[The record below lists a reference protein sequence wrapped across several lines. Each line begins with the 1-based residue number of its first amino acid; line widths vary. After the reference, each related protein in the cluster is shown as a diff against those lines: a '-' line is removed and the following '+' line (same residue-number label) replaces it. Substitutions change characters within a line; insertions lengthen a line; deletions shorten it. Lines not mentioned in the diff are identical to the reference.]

1 MREILFKGKRID
13 NGKWV
18 EGYYY
23 KISET
28 TYCFKEDYERKPV
41 PEHHYIL
48 QERMTDWGLP
58 NQMVQIEIDPKTLC
72 QFTGLC
78 DKNGNKIWENDILMA
93 HLDESYPEDATYE
106 TVEWNVAGWVGHE
119 TGSIGRQYL
128 DKFDLEHYE
137 VVGNTFDNPELLQG
151 SVK

>member
-1 MREILFKGKRID
+1 MREILFKTKRKD

-23 KISET
+23 KMSET

-41 PEHHYIL
+41 SEHHYIL

-58 NQMVQIEIDPKTLC
+58 NQIVQIEIDSETLC

-78 DKNGNKIWENDILMA
+78 DKNGKKVWENDILMA

-106 TVEWNVAGWVGHE
+106 TVEWNVAGWVTHE
-119 TGSIGRQYL
+119 TDSTDRQYL
-128 DKFDLEHYE
+128 DEFDLEHYE
-137 VVGNTFDNPELLQG
+137 AIGNIFDNPELAQG
-151 SVK
+151 SL